1 MSKIKIEYASSF
13 IKNRQK
19 FVKNNRARFNNYSKA
34 IKLFIKNPD
43 HPSLNLEK
51 LRGSACWTIRI
62 DKSNRIFFIWLEK
75 TVIMLIDIGSHDKY
89 RKY

>member
-1 MSKIKIEYASSF
+1 MIKLEVTTRFKYQHKRFVKKSSS
-13 IKNRQK
+13 RQK
-19 FVKNNRARFNNYSKA
+19 LVAQTLN
-34 IKLFIKNPD
+34 KLLRNPN
-43 HPSLNLEK
+43 HPSLNIEK
-51 LRGSACWTIRI
+51 LSGSGYWSIRI